1 MPADRS
7 KYAHQLLE
15 MWSRLQWPQRLTIIF
30 FGLLGFALIGTVVY
44 FMSRV
49 EYQVFY
55 RDLSYED
62 AQAISAELEERKK
75 DYIVQGTSILVAAP
89 RNEIDKLRL
98 EIAGSGLAQSGR
110 IGYEIFDKSQFGLTD
125 FTEQVNLQRALE
137 GELSR
142 TISSL
147 SEIARTRV
155 HIVLPK
161 DSVFEDKKE
170 KAKASVVVTLKKGTD
185 LTKANIA
192 GIKNLVAGA
201 VPGLHTSN
209 VSIVDDGLRLL
220 SQSAEGGDE
229 ARAEMEAG
237 IREQMEREISGKVV
251 SILEPLVGK
260 GKVHANAAV
269 ELDFNAT
276 EQTEETFNPNPQAI
290 LSQQRTEERLGG
302 GTGVS
307 GIPGTTS
314 NLGEAASAVTAVPER
329 IRQSE
334 VINYEVN
341 KVVRHTI
348 QPKGSIRRLSVAV
361 ILDDETIYTKSKDGK
376 VTSQS
381 KPRSQNDLDAYR
393 DLVLASVGFDEA
405 RGDRVTI
412 ENVPFYT
419 DNKPEEQEPEA
430 PWYFKWQGFLLPGMK
445 YGAFIVLFLLI
456 YFVLFRPVRRR
467 VFQALSVASVEKGG
481 GEDIALPAGKESK
494 ALSAGTT
501 PEEVAAGAAETAARL
516 PEGDGGNKDSL
527 QVIEDASDEQIERE
541 LVKEARA
548 IDKDSRKYALMKKK
562 LIDKAKK
569 DPEMI
574 SQLIRSLLRERA

>member
-1 MPADRS
+1 MPTDRS
-7 KYAHQLLE
+7 NYINQLLE

-30 FGLLGFALIGTVVY
+30 FGLLGVALIGSVVY

-62 AQAISAELEERKK
+62 AQAIASKLEEQKK
-75 DYIVQGTSILVAAP
+75 DYIVDGTSILVAAP
-89 RNEIDKLRL
+89 REEIDKLRL

-147 SEIARTRV
+147 SEIVNTRV

-170 KAKASVVVTLKKGTD
+170 KAKASVVVTLKWV
-185 LTKANIA
+185 
-192 GIKNLVAGA
+192 VAGA

-209 VSIVDDGLRLL
+209 VSIVDDELRLL
-220 SQSAEGGDE
+220 SQSVESGDA

-237 IREQMEREISGKVV
+237 IREQLEREMSGKVV

-260 GKVHANAAV
+260 GKVHANASID
-269 ELDFNAT
+269 LDFNTT
-276 EQTEETFNPNPQAI
+276 EQTEETFNPNPQVI
-290 LSQQRTEERLGG
+290 LSQQRTEERSGG
-302 GTGVS
+302 GTSVS
-307 GIPGTTS
+307 GVPGTTS
-314 NLGEAASAVTAVPER
+314 NLGEAPAGATAVPER

-334 VINYEVN
+334 VTNYEVN

-348 QPKGSIRRLSVAV
+348 QPKGTIQRLSVAV
-361 ILDDETIYTKSKDGK
+361 ILDHETVYTKSKDGK
-376 VTSQS
+376 VVSKS
-381 KPRSQNDLDAYR
+381 KPRSQKDLDAYR
-393 DLVLASVGFDEA
+393 DLVLAAVGFNEA

-419 DNKPEEQEPEA
+419 ENKPEEEA
-430 PWYFKWQGFLLPGMK
+430 PATPWYYKWQSYLLPGMK
-445 YGAFIVLFLLI
+445 YGAFLVLFLLV
-456 YFVLFRPVRRR
+456 YLVLFRPIRQR
-467 VFQALSVASVEKGG
+467 VFHAISLASLGP
-481 GEDIALPAGKESK
+481 GESREVALPAEKDAK
-494 ALSAGTT
+494 ALSAGTGL
-501 PEEVAAGAAETAARL
+501 EEIAAGEAGTADSL
-516 PEGDGGNKDSL
+516 PEGESGAQDSTPAL
-527 QVIEDASDEQIERE
+527 EAVSDEQIERE
-541 LVKEARA
+541 LIKEASS
-548 IDKDSRKYALMKKK
+548 IQKDSRKYAAMKKK

-569 DPEMI
+569 DPEMV
-574 SQLIRSLLRERA
+574 SQLIRTLLRERA